1 MFRKKQIIELL
12 SMMVGVVLS
21 VTMSACT
28 PRSVRE
34 AESVVTQADSLWQA
48 GKMYGVDAGDS
59 VSLAQAYE
67 TLQEHSAFSRQLSEV
82 CPFVHCTLLLR
93 TYSHACYHYGK
104 LLRVKDNPVEAMQV
118 FIAATHSHTRDY
130 HILGR
135 VYNNIGD
142 ICHLAGDY
150 QLSYDMFE
158 RSAEMYLRAGDSLL
172 HYYCINDMAFELAEQ
187 GKKEE
192 TLTLLSEIESHC
204 TDNDVLA
211 KVWET
216 KANVYLHSQQ
226 YDSAI
231 YCVNKYQKLG
241 YSEANPIIILAQSY
255 DNLGEKD
262 SALHYANIV
271 LADEKSP
278 YQDKFNALYIVSHL
292 DSTLSAEEIS
302 KLDSQREDIRY
313 YEYEPQ
319 KEKWNKAVQVLEQD
333 LNKKPD
339 LQWVY
344 AIIATIVIF
353 GTVLLVYI
361 RRKHRQHQLLSQQV
375 DDLKHKAKYIQ
386 AKHEQIVQEHKD
398 YTGTLIAQIEQ
409 NCIIFS
415 QAEDFPNNICWKD
428 FSAMSK
434 IINENFGMLILKL
447 QNIYH
452 LQEKEIRLCILV
464 LLAKYNGKQI
474 AKLLFYAESGVRNFK
489 SRVANKLGTN
499 SAELHDFLINLAINE
514 YSRCT
519 IKGNCPHQ

>member
-12 SMMVGVVLS
+12 SMMVGVVLT
-21 VTMSACT
+21 VTMSACA

-34 AESVVTQADSLWQA
+34 AEKVVTQADSLWQA
-48 GKMYGVDAGDS
+48 GKMYGVDEGDS
-59 VSLAQAYE
+59 ASLAQAYE

-82 CPFVHCTLLLR
+82 CPFVPCTSLLR

-104 LLRVKDNPVEAMQV
+104 LLRAKGNPVEAMQV

-158 RSAEMYLRAGDSLL
+158 RSANTFLNDKDTLSY
-172 HYYCINDMAFELAEQ
+172 YYCLNDMAFEMAEQ

-192 TLTLLSEIESHC
+192 VFSMLSIIDEQYPDPYIH
-204 TDNDVLA
+204 A
-211 KVWET
+211 KTWET
-216 KANVYLHSQQ
+216 KAELYRIIGQ

-231 YCVNKYQKLG
+231 YCVNKYKDLG
-241 YSEANPIIILAQSY
+241 YSEANTIIIMAQAY
-255 DNLGEKD
+255 DELGKKD
-262 SALHYANIV
+262 SALVYAQMI
-271 LADEKSP
+271 LADSSSC
-278 YQDKFNALYIVSHL
+278 YQNRFNALYIASHY
-292 DSTLSAEEIS
+292 DSTLCASEIS
-302 KLDSQREDIRY
+302 ELNSQREDIRY

-344 AIIATIVIF
+344 AIIATIVII
-353 GTVLLVYI
+353 GTVLLIYI
-361 RRKHRQHQLLSQQV
+361 RRKHHQHQLLSQQV
-375 DDLKHKAKYIQ
+375 DDLQHKAKYIQ

-499 SAELHDFLINLAINE
+499 SAELHNFLINLAINE

-519 IKGNCPHQ
+519 LNDNCPHH